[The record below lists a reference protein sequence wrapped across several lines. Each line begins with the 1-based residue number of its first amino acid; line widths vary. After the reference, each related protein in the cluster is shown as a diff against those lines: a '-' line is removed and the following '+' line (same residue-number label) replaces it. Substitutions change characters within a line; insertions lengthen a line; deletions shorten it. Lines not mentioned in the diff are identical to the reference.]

1 MKTIKRFLGIEPVPL
16 KMPCNVKGFNGKQA
30 TPITHY
36 VELSLRI
43 NRRQVLVLI
52 LIIGLGDHD
61 IILRYKWFPLA
72 LMLMREEVLIPN
84 PLLLIV

>member
-16 KMPCNVKGFNGKQA
+16 EMPCNVKGFNGKQA
-30 TPITHY
+30 TLITHY

-52 LIIGLGDHD
+52 LIVRLGDYD
-61 IILRYKWFPLA
+61 MILRRK
-72 LMLMREEVLIPN
+72 
-84 PLLLIV
+84 